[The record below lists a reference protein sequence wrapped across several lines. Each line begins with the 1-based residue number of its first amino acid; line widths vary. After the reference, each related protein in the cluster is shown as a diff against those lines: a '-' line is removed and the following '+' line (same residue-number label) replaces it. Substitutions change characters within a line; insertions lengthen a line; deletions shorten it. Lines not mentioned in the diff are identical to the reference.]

1 MGYCGCRRTKTRKSP
16 GRLALGIVLMLN
28 TALSLIAFAFAFAFA
43 LMMAEYEPLSITRS

>member
-28 TALSLIAFAFAFAFA
+28 TALSLIAFA
-43 LMMAEYEPLSITRS
+43 LMMMAEYAPLSITRS